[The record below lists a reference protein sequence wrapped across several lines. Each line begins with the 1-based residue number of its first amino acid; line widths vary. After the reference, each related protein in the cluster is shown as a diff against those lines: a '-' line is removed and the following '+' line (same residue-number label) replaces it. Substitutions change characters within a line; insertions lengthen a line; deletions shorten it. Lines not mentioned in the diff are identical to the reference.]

1 MDEFFSEMQRLR
13 DAVEE
18 KQILQHVFD
27 RRLEHADL
35 FDGCS

>member
-18 KQILQHVFD
+18 KQIYD
-27 RRLEHADL
+27 TSSAKRWHA
-35 FDGCS
+35 